1 MSASAGRG
9 EQKGKLPLP
18 ALLEAALAGLGGAAG
33 WDFLVLVV
41 PPPILHVS
49 SQKRK
54 ISDKCPGFDP
64 RRTVGLTVGH
74 VTNDRYL
81 ADVC

>member
-9 EQKGKLPLP
+9 EQKGKPLS

-49 SQKRK
+49 SQKERFQTSAQAL
-54 ISDKCPGFDP
+54 IPAERSD
-64 RRTVGLTVGH
+64 
-74 VTNDRYL
+74 
-81 ADVC
+81 

>member
-41 PPPILHVS
+41 PPPICKT
-49 SQKRK
+49 KRK
-54 ISDKCPGFDP
+54 MSDKCPGFDP
-64 RRTVGLTVGH
+64 RVASNGR
-74 VTNDRYL
+74 NDRWSC
-81 ADVC
+81 DK